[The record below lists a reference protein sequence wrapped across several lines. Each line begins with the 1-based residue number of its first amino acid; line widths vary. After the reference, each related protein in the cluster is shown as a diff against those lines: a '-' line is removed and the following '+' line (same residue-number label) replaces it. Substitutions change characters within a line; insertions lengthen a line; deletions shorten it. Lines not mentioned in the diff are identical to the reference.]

1 MRLALVPALN
11 DAVPFPDVEFPLK
24 DFLVALPKH

>member
-1 MRLALVPALN
+1 LN
-11 DAVPFPDVEFPLK
+11 ASQAIRPVSFPDVEFPLK